1 MALSR
6 EAARRGIRSFVE
18 CSTGH
23 VYKSSSSPRKESDRL
38 EPWHNL
44 AKWKLKAD
52 LEFSKVPGLNYVVL
66 RLPLVYGTFASA
78 YFATAICV
86 ARVYQYFEKDLI
98 MMYTKDLKT
107 NTLHVKD
114 CASAIWAAAEWRANK
129 GAVKADDQSTP
140 LHFNVVDH
148 NDTRQEHIAKSLS
161 TIFDLKA
168 DFLGSVVSQIAKLN
182 LDNVIDDMNE
192 EVLQGWAE
200 LLENSHIER
209 PGPID
214 PYIERDLIRDQDMS
228 LDGSLFETTTGWKPS
243 RERLDVESFREMIDC
258 YKRMGW
264 WP

>member
-1 MALSR
+1 M
-6 EAARRGIRSFVE
+6 
-18 CSTGH
+18 
-23 VYKSSSSPRKESDRL
+23 
-38 EPWHNL
+38 
-44 AKWKLKAD
+44 
-52 LEFSKVPGLNYVVL
+52 
-66 RLPLVYGTFASA
+66 
-78 YFATAICV
+78 
-86 ARVYQYFEKDLI
+86 
-98 MMYTKDLKT
+98 
-107 NTLHVKD
+107 
-114 CASAIWAAAEWRANK
+114 
-129 GAVKADDQSTP
+129 
-140 LHFNVVDH
+140 HFNVVDH

-243 RERLDVESFREMIDC
+243 REHLDVEGFREMIDC